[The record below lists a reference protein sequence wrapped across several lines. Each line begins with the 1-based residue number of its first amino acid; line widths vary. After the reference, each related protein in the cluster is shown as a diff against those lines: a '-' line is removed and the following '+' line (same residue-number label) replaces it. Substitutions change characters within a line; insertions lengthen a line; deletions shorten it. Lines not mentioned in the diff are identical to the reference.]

1 MSVTLHAFRLSELSP
16 WSENPHAWLSEA
28 EQRRR
33 TTITHHDRRTAFT
46 AGRLALRWLLSPE
59 APDTVPITATNDR
72 HGQPGKP
79 QTASGWPSFNLSHSG
94 DWLVVAVQNAGHP
107 IGCDLEACNNRDW
120 APVLKRFG
128 APSDHDHFRAAGTAG
143 PRLAAQ
149 LWSGRE
155 ALGKAEGSGMLP
167 VLSLPLNLEDS
178 QHRYQLSGADY
189 WLQWLTGPPDYALA
203 VAGIGVRPA
212 RIEYT
217 DQTGTFSAALA
228 NEQR

>member
-1 MSVTLHAFRLSELSP
+1 
-16 WSENPHAWLSEA
+16 
-28 EQRRR
+28 
-33 TTITHHDRRTAFT
+33 
-46 AGRLALRWLLSPE
+46 
-59 APDTVPITATNDR
+59 
-72 HGQPGKP
+72 
-79 QTASGWPSFNLSHSG
+79 
-94 DWLVVAVQNAGHP
+94 
-107 IGCDLEACNNRDW
+107 
-120 APVLKRFG
+120 
-128 APSDHDHFRAAGTAG
+128 
-143 PRLAAQ
+143 LAAQ